1 MVFKT
6 RLATRKCLC
15 VGASEW
21 TKEASMA
28 LTFVAAVSVEDE
40 CALSV
45 LAFINVQ
52 LHSKTVMLALRRYVR
67 HGGAAHLR

>member
-1 MVFKT
+1 MTFAHAWQPYKS
-6 RLATRKCLC
+6 LC

-40 CALSV
+40 Q
-45 LAFINVQ
+45 AF
-52 LHSKTVMLALRRYVR
+52 
-67 HGGAAHLR
+67 